1 MGLEWG
7 ATSLLI
13 RIICNIHSNDEHQ
26 GRCSFPS
33 SHSNLFGSSRHPAC
47 QDLSWFLSMSRCL
60 QKWVLPLGSWAQ
72 EPCQVRTYTFR
83 CLHEQADKK
92 LMKELGV
99 GVIRE
104 WWGVWQAESL
114 CCWWA
119 LVHCKVLWEWKKEE
133 LVGGTQL
140 HRSPAVHGH
149 HCHHWSSSWSHLAI
163 RHRDRWTNSFQA
175 ELCGA
180 LLVAGGREEECAGE
194 RLLCCYPSD
203 FFSLSCIPF
212 FRAFVTIRNYPV
224 YLAALLPVYFLLQS
238 ECIISQPLELEHKEF
253 NP

>member
-7 ATSLLI
+7 VTSLLI

-92 LMKELGV
+92 LIKELGV
-99 GVIRE
+99 G
-104 WWGVWQAESL
+104 SL
-114 CCWWA
+114 GS
-119 LVHCKVLWEWKKEE
+119 
-133 LVGGTQL
+133 GGEYGKQRACAADGPWYIA
-140 HRSPAVHGH
+140 RSCGNERRR
-149 HCHHWSSSWSHLAI
+149 SW
-163 RHRDRWTNSFQA
+163 
-175 ELCGA
+175 
-180 LLVAGGREEECAGE
+180 
-194 RLLCCYPSD
+194 
-203 FFSLSCIPF
+203 
-212 FRAFVTIRNYPV
+212 
-224 YLAALLPVYFLLQS
+224 
-238 ECIISQPLELEHKEF
+238 
-253 NP
+253 